1 MDIQEPIEDTKKGFF
16 GYVFN
21 FDDTNTG
28 QLTNLYQYTFIAIP
42 LILLSLKILNHFS
55 SDVDESKGTLEI
67 LFEIFISLN
76 WILLT
81 IWFVNKIIRYIP
93 TKSKMSYPI
102 FNETNFILPL
112 LILLFTMNTKLG
124 NKINL
129 LIERGVDLYD
139 GKTNLKDSN
148 NNVNQQGQKDIKT
161 TQPISN
167 MSHGNS
173 RLPPPPGGVD
183 AVYGIPSGSN
193 INLQHSHRNNHGAE
207 SEGRYTKQLHRET
220 VHSQS
225 QEKNFNN
232 DFSGPNINNLLQT
245 TEPMAAN
252 EAFGGNMFGGSVF

>member
-42 LILLSLKILNHFS
+42 LILLNLKILNHFS
-55 SDVDESKGTLEI
+55 PDVDETKGTLEI
-67 LFEIFISLN
+67 LFEIFLSIN

-112 LILLFTMNTKLG
+112 LIVLFTMNTKLG

-148 NNVNQQGQKDIKT
+148 NNLNQQGQKDIKT
-161 TQPISN
+161 TQPISH
-167 MSHGNS
+167 MGGNPS
-173 RLPPPPGGVD
+173 LPPSSGGVD
-183 AVYGIPSGSN
+183 AVYGIPTGSN
-193 INLQHSHRNNHGAE
+193 INLQQNHRGSE
-207 SEGRYTKQLHRET
+207 TEGRYTKQLHRET
-220 VHSQS
+220 VQSQS
-225 QEKNFNN
+225 QQRNFNN

>member
-21 FDDTNTG
+21 FDDTNAG

-42 LILLSLKILNHFS
+42 LILLSLKFLNHFS
-55 SDVDESKGTLEI
+55 PDVDESKGTLEI
-67 LFEIFISLN
+67 LFEIFLSIN

-112 LILLFTMNTKLG
+112 LIVLFTMNTKLG

-161 TQPISN
+161 TQPISH
-167 MSHGNS
+167 MSGNP
-173 RLPPPPGGVD
+173 RLPPAPGGVD
-183 AVYGIPSGSN
+183 AVYGIPPGSN
-193 INLQHSHRNNHGAE
+193 INLQPTHRHHHGGE
-207 SEGRYTKQLHRET
+207 SEGKYTKQLHRET
-220 VHSQS
+220 VQSQS
-225 QEKNFNN
+225 HQRNFNN
-232 DFSGPNINNLLQT
+232 DFSGPNINNLLQSN
-245 TEPMAAN
+245 EPVAAN
-252 EAFGGNMFGGSVF
+252 EAFGNMFGGSVF

>member
-112 LILLFTMNTKLG
+112 LIVLFTMNTKLG

-193 INLQHSHRNNHGAE
+193 NHGAE